1 MTASGPEAELLAV
14 VRDWDAAMI
23 RNDADEIGRYMA
35 EDWILIGSDGRTIDR
50 AAFLAVIESGELS
63 HDVMESE
70 DVQIR
75 VLRQCGDRD
84 GERRFGGE
92 VSRPALSRGRT
103 AIQHVHPRGLELA
116 LRSDPPIASGAAR
129 TKLTRPP
136 QRF

>member
-1 MTASGPEAELLAV
+1 MIASGPEAELLAV

-35 EDWILIGSDGRTIDR
+35 EDWILIGSDGRAIDR

-75 VLRQCGDRD
+75 VYGSAAIVTASGVSAGKFRGHAFREVERQSNMFIRQGSTWRC
-84 GERRFGGE
+84 
-92 VSRPALSRGRT
+92 VLTHLSR
-103 AIQHVHPRGLELA
+103 LA
-116 LRSDPPIASGAAR
+116 PP
-129 TKLTRPP
+129 KPN
-136 QRF
+136 

>member
-1 MTASGPEAELLAV
+1 MTPSGPEAELLAV

-23 RNDADEIGRYMA
+23 RNDAEEIGRYMA

-75 VLRQCGDRD
+75 VYDSAAIV
-84 GERRFGGE
+84 GERSLGGK
-92 VSRPALSRGRT
+92 VSRSSFPRGRT
-103 AIQHVHPRGLELA
+103 AIQHVHPPGLDLA
-116 LRSDPPIASGAAR
+116 LCADPPIASGAAQ

>member
-1 MTASGPEAELLAV
+1 MIASGPEAELLAV

-75 VLRQCGDRD
+75 VYGSAAIVTASGVSAGKFRGHPFREVERQSNMFIRQGSTWRC
-84 GERRFGGE
+84 
-92 VSRPALSRGRT
+92 VLTHLSR
-103 AIQHVHPRGLELA
+103 LA
-116 LRSDPPIASGAAR
+116 PP
-129 TKLTRPP
+129 KPN
-136 QRF
+136 